1 MKKFISIIS
10 LVFLLASCSSSGEII
25 KEVVA
30 PKYVKTQTIEQ
41 KLLKE
46 KLNLIWK
53 VESKQ
58 KTDISPLT
66 SWKIESIN
74 VNIWDDVKAWDILA
88 TIDTKGNMTDINLNN
103 ATNVY
108 NNTLNIYSNT
118 KDVLEKN
125 IVLAKLQLDNAKIA
139 KENTYSSTKKQLEI
153 LENQLAWL
161 ENQNSNAQ
169 NSSNTSLILAQE
181 SVKNATLWLENFE
194 TNYKENLN
202 NLNSKRD
209 SLINNIKVS
218 IDWAF
223 SSIDSWLS
231 FVDQI
236 LGQTEKNKDLNNDY
250 EIYLSA
256 KNTQYKTNAENLFNQ
271 NNSKFTNLK
280 ESYNSN
286 MTWDDLI
293 SFYNKLWNIS
303 DEMVKLYSNMTQ
315 VFDNTITTSSLNETM
330 LSNFKLNSSKLEQ
343 GMIALKWNIVSM
355 QSWLKDLDNSINS
368 AKVSYNTQKASLEQ
382 AIVMANA
389 TLNNTKNQLTWNLD
403 SLWNSV
409 STTKIQLENTISNI
423 KSQRETQ
430 DNALKIAQNRYNQA
444 IANQNS
450 QLSSI
455 KSQLDNASGQKN
467 SSYQALENAL
477 IKAPYDWKITSKNIS
492 IWQSV
497 SPQMSVFSISNSSK
511 KIIKIDI
518 SWDNAKYLTV
528 WQEVELSK
536 NNNYSTWVIT
546 ALSTSINEKTNM
558 YPMEISISN
567 IDFENNLLVWD
578 FVDVSLTKVV
588 WNEKQIIIPF
598 SSLIVW
604 QDSYNVFVV
613 WEKNIVT
620 EKQITIWDSNS
631 QEVEVKSWLAIWE
644 KIVVSGA
651 LNLASWDLVEEIK

>member
-1 MKKFISIIS
+1 MKKFISII
-10 LVFLLASCSSSGEII
+10 LLGVLLASCSSGDELV

-30 PKYVKTQTIEQ
+30 PKYVKTKSIEQ
-41 KLLKE
+41 SFFKE
-46 KLNLIWK
+46 NLNLIWK

-74 VNIWDDVKAWDILA
+74 VNIWDEVKMWDILA
-88 TIDTKGNMTDINLNN
+88 SIDTKGNMTDINLNN

-125 IVLAKLQLDNAKIA
+125 IISAKLQLDNAKIA

-161 ENQNSNAQ
+161 KNQNSNAQ
-169 NSSNTSLILAQE
+169 NSSDTSLILAQE
-181 SVKNATLWLENFE
+181 SVKNATLALENFE
-194 TNYKENLN
+194 TNYIENLN

-223 SSIDSWLS
+223 SSIDSGLT

-236 LGQTEKNKDLNNDY
+236 LGQTDKNKDINNDY

-256 KNTQYKTNAENLFNQ
+256 KNTEYKTSAENLFNQ
-271 NNSKFTNLK
+271 NNSKFAKLK
-280 ESYNSN
+280 QNYNSN
-286 MTWDDLI
+286 MSWDDLI
-293 SFYNKLWNIS
+293 NFYNELWDIS

-343 GMIALKWNIVSM
+343 QMISLKWSIVSM

-368 AKVSYNTQKASLEQ
+368 AKVNYNTWKASLEQ

-389 TLNNTKNQLTWNLD
+389 TLNNTKNQLAWNLD
-403 SLWNSV
+403 NLWNNI

-423 KSQRETQ
+423 KSQRETA
-430 DNALKIAQNRYNQA
+430 DNAFKIAQNRYNQA
-444 IANQNS
+444 IANQSS

-492 IWQSV
+492 VWQSV
-497 SPQMSVFSISNSSK
+497 SPQMIAFSISNSNK

-518 SWDNAKYLTV
+518 SWDNAKYLSV

-536 NNNYSTWVIT
+536 DNNYSTWVIT

-558 YPMEISISN
+558 YPLEISISS
-567 IDFENNLLVWD
+567 IDFENNLLVGD
-578 FVDVSLTKVV
+578 FVDVGLTKII

-613 WEKNIVT
+613 WKDNKAIEKI
-620 EKQITIWDSNS
+620 ITIWDSNS

>member
-1 MKKFISIIS
+1 MKKFISII
-10 LVFLLASCSSSGEII
+10 LLGVLLASCSSGDELV

-30 PKYVKTQTIEQ
+30 PKYVKTKSIEQ
-41 KLLKE
+41 SFFKE
-46 KLNLIWK
+46 NLNLIGK

-66 SWKIESIN
+66 SGKIESIN
-74 VNIWDDVKAWDILA
+74 VNIGDEVKMGDILA
-88 TIDTKGNMTDINLNN
+88 SIDTKGNMTDINLNN

-125 IVLAKLQLDNAKIA
+125 IISAKLQLDNAKIA

-153 LENQLAWL
+153 LENQLAGL
-161 ENQNSNAQ
+161 KNQNSNAQ
-169 NSSNTSLILAQE
+169 NSSDTSLILAQE
-181 SVKNATLWLENFE
+181 SVKNATLALENFE
-194 TNYKENLN
+194 TNYIENLN

-218 IDWAF
+218 IDGAF
-223 SSIDSWLS
+223 SSIDSGLT

-236 LGQTEKNKDLNNDY
+236 LGQTDKNKDINNDY

-256 KNTQYKTNAENLFNQ
+256 KNTEYKTSAENLFNQ
-271 NNSKFTNLK
+271 NNSKFAKLK
-280 ESYNSN
+280 QNYNSN
-286 MTWDDLI
+286 MSGDDLI
-293 SFYNKLWNIS
+293 NFYNELGDIS

-343 GMIALKWNIVSM
+343 QMISLKGSIVSM
-355 QSWLKDLDNSINS
+355 QSGLKDLDNSINS
-368 AKVSYNTQKASLEQ
+368 AKVNYNTGKASLEQ

-389 TLNNTKNQLTWNLD
+389 TLNNTKNQLAGNLD
-403 SLWNSV
+403 NLGNNI

-423 KSQRETQ
+423 KSQRETA
-430 DNALKIAQNRYNQA
+430 DNAFKIAQNRYNQA
-444 IANQNS
+444 IANQSS

-477 IKAPYDWKITSKNIS
+477 IKAPYDGKITSKNIS
-492 IWQSV
+492 VGQSV
-497 SPQMSVFSISNSSK
+497 SPQMIAFSISNSNK

-518 SWDNAKYLTV
+518 SGDNAKYLSV
-528 WQEVELSK
+528 GQEVELSK
-536 NNNYSTWVIT
+536 DNNYSTGVIT

-558 YPMEISISN
+558 YPLEISISS
-567 IDFENNLLVWD
+567 IDFENNLLVGD
-578 FVDVSLTKVV
+578 FVDVGLTKIIG
-588 WNEKQIIIPF
+588 NEKQIIIPF
-598 SSLIVW
+598 SSLIVG

-613 WEKNIVT
+613 GKDNKAIEKI
-620 EKQITIWDSNS
+620 ITIGDSNS
-631 QEVEVKSWLAIWE
+631 QEVEVKSGLAIGE

-651 LNLASWDLVEEIK
+651 LNLASGDLVEEIK